1 MSKFYDYCCTCQHLY
16 EECHR
21 GACSTCD
28 NNACNYVYAKS
39 SSRSNLADSESG
51 FVTASNNEY
60 VNCEMKIVE
69 KETDEM
75 TDFVKDNN
83 TSKREQILMT
93 AKNIVCSDRNKQY
106 GEPEDNFRSIAEL
119 WSVYTGLTL
128 TAKDVALMMTLFKI
142 ARLMANPE
150 KDDSWIDAAGYIAC
164 GAECAIKGE

>member
-16 EECHR
+16 DESHR
-21 GACSTCD
+21 GPCSDCNEKA
-28 NNACNYVYAKS
+28 NNYLSVEK
-39 SSRSNLADSESG
+39 
-51 FVTASNNEY
+51 
-60 VNCEMKIVE
+60 KIVE
-69 KETDEM
+69 KETNEM

-142 ARLMANPE
+142 GRLMANPE

>member
-16 EECHR
+16 DECHR
-21 GACSTCD
+21 GPCSNCD
-28 NNACNYVYAKS
+28 DTACNYINV
-39 SSRSNLADSESG
+39 G
-51 FVTASNNEY
+51 
-60 VNCEMKIVE
+60 MK
-69 KETDEM
+69 KETNEM
-75 TDFVKDNN
+75 TDFVKDTN
-83 TSKREQILMT
+83 TSKREQILMM
-93 AKNIVCSDRNKQY
+93 AKDIVCSDRNKQY